1 MSSTREIYSDLRK
14 SRGASAAAALVG
26 EGEACEGDQNAK
38 EQARRREP
46 RWYVRERER
55 ACVCVKCAGVSTR
68 RGRGM
73 EGSRGRGRSAER
85 RDPAG
90 VPPAL
95 ATVFAR
101 SVGSFQPLRGW
112 SGGVPSGPSRVSGR
126 VAPDSRRC
134 PRASPDPQLAVR
146 RAALSPLETFASFSR
161 PDSLLS
167 LFFPSE
173 HRSQSRFTRSRTSC

>member
-1 MSSTREIYSDLRK
+1 MGKGESPMSSTREIYSDLRK

-90 VPPAL
+90 VPSAL

-101 SVGSFQPLRGW
+101 SVGRVILTSARLEWWCALRPLARERPRG
-112 SGGVPSGPSRVSGR
+112 SGFSKVPEGLSGSPARG
-126 VAPDSRRC
+126 AP
-134 PRASPDPQLAVR
+134 R
-146 RAALSPLETFASFSR
+146 RAFAPR
-161 PDSLLS
+161 NLRLV
-167 LFFPSE
+167 
-173 HRSQSRFTRSRTSC
+173 QSS